1 MRLAVGTALLCAA
14 SATLAA
20 GCFREATLTDCQ
32 LVVDRTVEL
41 KLRELKTTQPETV
54 KKKQSEFR
62 KELEEAMKSECLG
75 RRISES
81 TMTCVR
87 NADRL
92 ATLQKCLD

>member
-1 MRLAVGTALLCAA
+1 MRLAVGGALLSAA
-14 SATLAA
+14 LGV
-20 GCFREATLTDCQ
+20 GCFREATLSDCQ

-41 KLRELKTTQPETV
+41 KLRELKTTQPDVV
-54 KKKQSEFR
+54 KKKQAEFR

-75 RRISES
+75 RRISEAM
-81 TMTCVR
+81 MTCVR